1 MRQTLDERIIT
12 ISNLLLENSF
22 VDLDMMLNQL
32 HISKRTVYYV
42 VQEINKLFK
51 SHDLPMIQSQYGKG
65 MFLTKE
71 QVEFLTDYLNKE
83 IKYPIILDTDER
95 IATVYL
101 LVLLSSKKYYIK
113 DLEGLFDVSRFTI
126 NTDINKLKNIL
137 HKFEVK
143 FISQKNGYIVQ
154 GNEINIRKAFF
165 YLFSNIYLL
174 VESERFQN
182 IIKNEFKFDE
192 ILHIVKYFRNLEE
205 KYNIKYSDISLWGI
219 ACMIFR
225 ANHREDVMH
234 EFTNEIGREENIIK
248 DSKEFKEICKY
259 FDGLNNYD
267 IVYFS
272 VLLYCSK
279 LDACMYSNY
288 NTQELTTELINTVSA
303 ITGINIVDYD
313 LYEKLSRHLEVAY
326 VRYKYGIF
334 NENPLLSSIRERF
347 PDYFNIIKQATIAM
361 RNKFGGLVTND
372 EIGFLTLYF
381 VGVFN
386 KYFSGKKIRI
396 YIVCLNGTATSYLLK
411 NELLQIDHRIEVVDT
426 ISEKQLSSINN
437 DDLIVS
443 TIKLDSKFNHIIV
456 HPIPTI
462 EDKLKVIEYLNGNG
476 IYYKYP
482 TMKDILLK
490 IQPYLKDGTN
500 ELVRRDLMNLYH
512 DSNLLNSN
520 NNIFKINFVNIM
532 LNDKETTWQTLISLA
547 AEPLIKEKYINDLY
561 VKEVIQNI
569 EDYGSYMVYPNGY
582 ILAHASTDNSQKLGL
597 SILLLKN
604 EIEIYGNMVSKIFM
618 ITPNN
623 HTSHLQILNNLLV
636 LFKMENIDH
645 MYENFNQKMLF
656 DFLEKV
662 IFQT

>member
-1 MRQTLDERIIT
+1 M
-12 ISNLLLENSF
+12 
-22 VDLDMMLNQL
+22 
-32 HISKRTVYYV
+32 
-42 VQEINKLFK
+42 
-51 SHDLPMIQSQYGKG
+51 
-65 MFLTKE
+65 
-71 QVEFLTDYLNKE
+71 
-83 IKYPIILDTDER
+83 
-95 IATVYL
+95 
-101 LVLLSSKKYYIK
+101 
-113 DLEGLFDVSRFTI
+113 
-126 NTDINKLKNIL
+126 
-137 HKFEVK
+137 
-143 FISQKNGYIVQ
+143 
-154 GNEINIRKAFF
+154 
-165 YLFSNIYLL
+165 
-174 VESERFQN
+174 
-182 IIKNEFKFDE
+182 
-192 ILHIVKYFRNLEE
+192 
-205 KYNIKYSDISLWGI
+205 
-219 ACMIFR
+219 
-225 ANHREDVMH
+225 
-234 EFTNEIGREENIIK
+234 
-248 DSKEFKEICKY
+248 
-259 FDGLNNYD
+259 
-267 IVYFS
+267 
-272 VLLYCSK
+272 
-279 LDACMYSNY
+279 
-288 NTQELTTELINTVSA
+288 
-303 ITGINIVDYD
+303 
-313 LYEKLSRHLEVAY
+313 
-326 VRYKYGIF
+326 
-334 NENPLLSSIRERF
+334 
-347 PDYFNIIKQATIAM
+347 
-361 RNKFGGLVTND
+361 
-372 EIGFLTLYF
+372 
-381 VGVFN
+381 
-386 KYFSGKKIRI
+386 
-396 YIVCLNGTATSYLLK
+396 
-411 NELLQIDHRIEVVDT
+411 
-426 ISEKQLSSINN
+426 
-437 DDLIVS
+437 S

-656 DFLEKV
+656 DFFEKI